1 MLFSYN
7 LLQEF
12 VQGKLPLPEK
22 TAELLAFHAFEV
34 ESIEQKGSDW
44 VLDVSVLPQRGDC
57 LSHAGLAREIA
68 AMAGKELKKM
78 PSFAIKAERGII
90 DPVRVTVAAKKL
102 VPRYSALVL
111 EGISLGPSPQWMQ
124 EYLEAFGM
132 NSVNNVVDVTNLV
145 MREIG
150 QPLHAFDYNE
160 IQGKTMTVRQARQEE
175 SLALLDDSDFVIP
188 QGALVIQD
196 KQGLIDLAGIRGGQ
210 ATMITK
216 KTKNIVLHAV
226 SLDRTS
232 VYKTKKAL
240 GYTTQAADIY
250 SHELDPNL
258 TVPALERALYHLAKF
273 GSARIVQY
281 IDIYPV
287 KTKPRTVPF
296 PKGIVERLLGIKI
309 PDEEIRRILKG
320 LGFAVSGAGVTV
332 PTWRPDIAIPE
343 DLVEEVGRMK
353 GYHAIQEEFPLARI
367 APPTHNAEIFW
378 QSKIQ
383 DAFKEAGFTET
394 YNYSFAAKK
403 DAELFEYSKED
414 IARIVELQNPIS
426 EDFEYMRSNLVD
438 GLIKNVADNQKS
450 QEDIRIFEL
459 GTVFQETPKGIQEQK
474 MLASVVALPG
484 AKKTEAFYSLKGA
497 VDALCGQLGI
507 SNIQYG
513 EYKSLPGQE
522 RSSVWHFN
530 KSSEVRAGDRKIGVL
545 GEISPSI
552 LFRSKILLQTAAFE
566 LDREALVQLA
576 QERKEYRPP
585 SRFPAVLRDIAVF
598 VPLQTKAQDIEDIM
612 KQAGGKLVLNIDLFD
627 IYEQENMGENT
638 KSAAFHVVCQA
649 QDRTLTSQDAD
660 TVIRQITQALAKQGW
675 TPRA

>member
-22 TAELLAFHAFEV
+22 VAELLAFHAFEV

-57 LSHAGLAREIA
+57 LSHAELAREIA

-281 IDIYPV
+281 TDRYPV
-287 KTKPRTVPF
+287 EAKRRTVPW
-296 PKGIVERLLGIKI
+296 PKGIVERLLVIEA

-367 APPTHNAEIFW
+367 APPAYNAEIFW

-383 DAFKEAGFTET
+383 DVFKEAGFTET

-474 MLASVVALPG
+474 MLAGVVALPG
-484 AKKTEAFYSLKGA
+484 AKKAEAFYSLKGA

-522 RSSVWHFN
+522 RSSVWHFS

-552 LFRSKILLQTAAFE
+552 LSRSKISLQTAAFE

-598 VPLQTKAQDIEDIM
+598 VPLQTKAQDIVDIM